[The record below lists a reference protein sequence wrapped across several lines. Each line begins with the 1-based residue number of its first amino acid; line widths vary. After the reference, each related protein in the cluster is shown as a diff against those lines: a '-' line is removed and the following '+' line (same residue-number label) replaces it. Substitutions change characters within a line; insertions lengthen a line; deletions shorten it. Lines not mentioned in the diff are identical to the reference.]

1 MCVVTVL
8 NGSKYVKKTRKKK
21 TKQKKLIYSFEIPE
35 QN

>member
-8 NGSKYVKKTRKKK
+8 NGSKYVKNKKKK
-21 TKQKKLIYSFEIPE
+21 TKQKKLIDSFEIPE